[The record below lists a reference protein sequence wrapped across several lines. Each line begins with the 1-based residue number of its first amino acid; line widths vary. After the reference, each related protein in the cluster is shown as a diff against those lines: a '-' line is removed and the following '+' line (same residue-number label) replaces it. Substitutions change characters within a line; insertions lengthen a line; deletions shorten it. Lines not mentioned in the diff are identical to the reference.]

1 MLCSMSEC
9 LSCLGSSQ
17 TTPVSPLC
25 INPVAL
31 PELSLCCIILL
42 VYLYFRF
49 HCGRSL
55 VCRFDD
61 DISAF
66 LEFVDGLF
74 LLMGE
79 VVLLRSGVVNLLVSR
94 CLLLLLGCKFPVEL
108 DGFVGV
114 SSCSSL

>member
-1 MLCSMSEC
+1 MHVKTEYQLF
-9 LSCLGSSQ
+9 
-17 TTPVSPLC
+17 V
-25 INPVAL
+25 
-31 PELSLCCIILL
+31 
-42 VYLYFRF
+42 RF
-49 HCGRSL
+49 SNVGISVHDHCGRSL

-94 CLLLLLGCKFPVEL
+94 CLLLLLGCKFPMKL

-114 SSCSSL
+114 VPV